1 MKPRS
6 SRDGHN
12 AAAAAAL
19 LLAALVL
26 SGDVLPAVVAGGA
39 PSFNYK
45 DALTKSIMFL
55 EAQRSGKLPP
65 TNRIKWR
72 GDSGMEDGKLANVDL
87 TGGYYDAGDNVKY
100 GLPLAFTVTTLAW
113 TAMAFEKEL
122 KAAREL
128 ENVHA
133 AIRWGTDYFLKAAT
147 KKDHLWVQVGDP
159 NADHQCWV
167 RPENMPTPRTLYQ
180 INDKT
185 PGSEIAAETAAAM
198 TASSMVFRKDKPY
211 SRRLLNKAKLLFQ
224 FAKTH
229 QGTYDGECPF
239 YCSYSGYNDELLWA
253 ATWLYLAT
261 KRQVYA
267 DFIGHEAIS
276 SSVAEFSWDLKF
288 PGAQVL
294 LAELNM
300 TSSGG
305 LQSFKSQ
312 ADNFVCA
319 VLPDTPFHQVS
330 ITPGGMI
337 HLRDG
342 ANSQYVTSTA
352 FLFVAYS
359 DILRRINQ
367 PVMCGAQAV
376 QPARLL
382 QFAKQQIDYLLGA
395 NPRGRSYVVGFGV
408 NPPTQPHHR
417 GASTPVL
424 PPGYQVNCG
433 MSFSEWFTPD
443 RPNPNELTGAIMGG
457 PDGGDNFSDKRGNSS
472 CTEPCT
478 YINSL
483 SIGPLAALAIRGPNL
498 IATQ

>member
-1 MKPRS
+1 MHLIS
-6 SRDGHN
+6 YY
-12 AAAAAAL
+12 L
-19 LLAALVL
+19 
-26 SGDVLPAVVAGGA
+26 
-39 PSFNYK
+39 
-45 DALTKSIMFL
+45 M
-55 EAQRSGKLPP
+55 
-65 TNRIKWR
+65 TN
-72 GDSGMEDGKLANVDL
+72 GNS
-87 TGGYYDAGDNVKY
+87 
-100 GLPLAFTVTTLAW
+100 
-113 TAMAFEKEL
+113 
-122 KAAREL
+122 
-128 ENVHA
+128 
-133 AIRWGTDYFLKAAT
+133 
-147 KKDHLWVQVGDP
+147 Q
-159 NADHQCWV
+159 
-167 RPENMPTPRTLYQ
+167 
-180 INDKT
+180 
-185 PGSEIAAETAAAM
+185 
-198 TASSMVFRKDKPY
+198 
-211 SRRLLNKAKLLFQ
+211 LFQ

-239 YCSYSGYNDELLWA
+239 YCSYSGYNVRLCICMHAKFINVKNLTRYIYCDCDCIDQDELLWA

-443 RPNPNELTGAIMGG
+443 RPNSNELTGAIMGG